1 MKIYMNRPIL
11 ILLSFLIIGLA
22 GGYVYLFSALE
33 NPQQANMLTWVGLLL
48 SAAAALTILCSWAAP
63 NKSSASKQALN
74 PVPVKVDRSEIDALQ
89 KTLEEVTAERDRIKK
104 ASLENDKSIRER
116 IASAGR
122 DDVLGLLGLLQEKGR
137 FLDFVMDDVA
147 PYTDQQIGSAARVV
161 HGGCA
166 SVIKEYFR
174 IAPVFEGNEG
184 GKTTLPVDFDAGR
197 YRLMGKVQGEPP
209 FTGTVI
215 HRGWQAREVKLPER
229 VGAVHS
235 PSGVIVPAEIEIS

>member
-1 MKIYMNRPIL
+1 MNRPIL
-11 ILLSFLIIGLA
+11 IFLSFLIISLS
-22 GGYVYLFSALE
+22 GGYVYLFSTLE
-33 NPQQANMLTWVGLLL
+33 NPLQADVLTWLGLVL
-48 SAAAALTILCSWAAP
+48 SAAAAFTILCSWAAP
-63 NKSSASKQALN
+63 SKPKVADHVMTTT
-74 PVPVKVDRSEIDALQ
+74 PIKVDRSEIEALQ
-89 KTLEEVTAERDRIKK
+89 KKLDDVSAERDRIKK

-174 IAPVFEGNEG
+174 IAPVFDGSEG

-229 VGAVHS
+229 VGTSHS
-235 PSGVIVPAEIEIS
+235 LSGVIVPAEIEIS

>member
-1 MKIYMNRPIL
+1 MNRPVL
-11 ILLSFLIIGLA
+11 IFLSFLIISLSGAYL
-22 GGYVYLFSALE
+22 YLFSTLE
-33 NPQQANMLTWVGLLL
+33 NPLQADVLSWLGLVL
-48 SAAAALTILCSWAAP
+48 SAAAAFTILCSWVGSSKPNTVAP
-63 NKSSASKQALN
+63 TLSTQTL
-74 PVPVKVDRSEIDALQ
+74 KVDRSEIDSLQ
-89 KTLEEVTAERDRIKK
+89 KKLEDISADRDRIKK
-104 ASLENDKSIRER
+104 ASLEHDKSIRER
-116 IASAGR
+116 VSSAGR

-166 SVIKEYFR
+166 TVIKEYFR
-174 IAPVFEGNEG
+174 IAPVFEGDEG

-229 VGAVHS
+229 VGTATN